1 MLFLKKFT
9 FPIDKQGHIAYNIH
23 IMKKQETTDNTETT
37 LFEGVLSVARKVDNL
52 INAIFEK
59 GVEMA
64 QAKNYT
70 DEMVNAMTEQYV
82 ANPTRETVDALAE
95 QFGKTTRSI
104 IAKLSREGVY
114 VAQPRTTK
122 SGEPVISKSEL
133 VATINEH
140 FGIEMPTLVKAGKQ
154 DLQKLVDAIS
164 Q

>member
-1 MLFLKKFT
+1 MKKGKKQKVKQSKTKKGNFLLDLIT
-9 FPIDKQGHIAYNIH
+9 QIEYNI
-23 IMKKQETTDNTETT
+23 KYVK
-37 LFEGVLSVARKVDNL
+37 R
-52 INAIFEK
+52 K

-64 QAKNYT
+64 KSVNYT
-70 DEMVNAMTEQYV
+70 DEMVNTMTEQYA
-82 ANPTRETVDALAE
+82 ANPTRETVDALAD

-122 SGEPVISKSEL
+122 SGEPVISKAEL